1 MPLLT
6 TFLFPWLR
14 FFQMGRPLLGGICLL
29 LQLSLIGW
37 PFAVLWSMR
46 ERNRYNV
53 DRIVARALAGAASS
67 SVKN

>member
-6 TFLFPWLR
+6 TLLFPWLR
-14 FFQMGRPLLGGICLL
+14 FFQVGRPLAGGICLL

-46 ERNRYNV
+46 ERDRYNV
-53 DRIVARALAGAASS
+53 DRLVDRALAGVVRSA
-67 SVKN
+67 VKN